1 MIEVKKEGI
10 ILEKTSLAFESCGV
24 LNPGVYQEGND
35 VHLFF
40 RAVTENNHST
50 IGYCKLVGP
59 MKVVERSDEPIFS
72 PDFDY
77 ESHGVED
84 PRIVNIEEVYYMT
97 YTAYDGINALGC
109 LATSK
114 DLITFQ
120 RFGILVPKITRELFT
135 RILDFKPELNEKYY
149 RYNPEWKSTEL
160 VNQHF
165 IWDKNVVFFPRRIK
179 GQLCFLHRIKP
190 DIQLVKVN
198 ELTDLTPSFWEE
210 YLLHLEAHI
219 VLTAKYK
226 HEVSYIGGGCPPIE
240 TEFGWLLIYHS
251 VFDTLE
257 GYVYTA
263 CAALLELEN
272 PLIELARLPFPL
284 ILPEKIW
291 ERKGEVNN
299 VCFPTGTAVFND
311 VLYIYYG
318 AADER
323 IACASTSFSGL
334 TNALQVLTIPTL

>member
-84 PRIVNIEEVYYMT
+84 PRIVKIEEVYYMT

-210 YLLHLEAHI
+210 YLLHLESHI

-334 TNALQVLTIPTL
+334 INALQVLTIPTL

>member
-84 PRIVNIEEVYYMT
+84 PRIVKIEEVYYMT